1 MRTAKEGGREGVL
14 GQRER
19 GSERERE
26 REGKEREKKR
36 EATHHHRLPSTSSA
50 AGCAAGLV
58 AKAKGSRRVQR
69 PNTESHLSVPLPACS
84 NGGSFSSGAA
94 CQLLR
99 ESTGAFS
106 SGDQRSRSQPQAEG
120 VDNVCFQLV
129 SRGMGLSSREVTL
142 TRFTLLKRSRRLPRK
157 KMIEETFLYESACLE
172 FNFIIKSK

>member
-1 MRTAKEGGREGVL
+1 MRTAKEGGRRVL
-14 GQRER
+14 GQRGR

-26 REGKEREKKR
+26 KGRERKREKKR
-36 EATHHHRLPSTSSA
+36 EATHHHRLPSTSSV

-99 ESTGAFS
+99 ESTV
-106 SGDQRSRSQPQAEG
+106 RRI
-120 VDNVCFQLV
+120 LV
-129 SRGMGLSSREVTL
+129 R
-142 TRFTLLKRSRRLPRK
+142 
-157 KMIEETFLYESACLE
+157 
-172 FNFIIKSK
+172 